1 MKTNSLST
9 KPHYAILDGLRG
21 VAALM
26 VVAFHLCE
34 AHATSHQ
41 DQIINHGYLAVD
53 FFFLLSGFVIGYAYD
68 DRWGKMTT
76 GNFFK
81 RRLIRLQPMVV
92 MGSIIGAA
100 CYYFQSSGLFPP
112 IAQTPVWQML
122 LIMVIGCTMLPIPP
136 SMDIRGWAETY
147 PLNGPA
153 WSLFYEYVVNIFY
166 ALGARK
172 LSKTVLSILV
182 ILSAGAL
189 IHLAVNQGDVI
200 GGWSLNAEQMR
211 IGFCRVMFPF
221 FGGLLL
227 FRIAKLRNIKNA
239 FVWSSLLTIVVLAV
253 PRIGTTENLWM
264 NGLYDSL
271 SIVLIFPLIIFLGA
285 SGEIQSNAGKKIC
298 KFLGD
303 ISYPIYITHY
313 PLIYTYTAWV
323 YDKKVPLKD
332 AYPIT
337 ILVFVAA
344 VAIAY
349 ACLKWYDEPVRKWL
363 NSKVIAKAPT
373 KATQE
378 TEVTAK

>member
-68 DRWGKMTT
+68 DRWGKMTI

-92 MGSIIGAA
+92 MGSIIGAV
-100 CYYFQSSGLFPP
+100 CYYFQSSGVFP
-112 IAQTPVWQML
+112 IIGQTPVWQML

-166 ALGARK
+166 ALVARK

-239 FVWSSLLTIVVLAV
+239 FVWSSLLTIIVLAA

-285 SGEIQSNAGKKIC
+285 SGEIQSAVGKKIC

-323 YDKKVPLKD
+323 FDKKIPLKE

-337 ILVFVAA
+337 ILVFIAA

-349 ACLKWYDEPVRKWL
+349 ACLKWYDEPVRAWL
-363 NSKVIAKAPT
+363 NKRAKAPV
-373 KATQE
+373 KVKHE
-378 TEVTAK
+378 SEVEAK